1 MGASGGRIAPF
12 LHVCLQSG
20 CDATLR
26 RMRRCYGTADF
37 RAKVL
42 RSRAH
47 MPKVAIENDLIV
59 GFPGETDEE
68 FRQSLAFCDEMAFAR
83 MHVFRYSKRPGT
95 PAATMEGQVDP
106 LVMAKRA
113 DRAHQL
119 SRQLRLAE
127 ARAAVG
133 SQDRVVV
140 QAPGAGITGGLFD
153 AVLDEAVSAGSL
165 VDVRVSGV
173 RDDATLIC
181 TVVP

>member
-1 MGASGGRIAPF
+1 
-12 LHVCLQSG
+12 
-20 CDATLR
+20 
-26 RMRRCYGTADF
+26 MRRVYDTALFAERVEAVRGLVPSVSFGT
-37 RAKVL
+37 
-42 RSRAH
+42 
-47 MPKVAIENDLIV
+47 DLIV
-59 GFPGETDEE
+59 GFPGETEEE
-68 FRQSLAFCDEMAFAR
+68 FAQSLAFCERMRFSR

-153 AVLDEAVSAGSL
+153 AVLDEAVPAGSL